1 MIESGARARK
11 AEIPVDVD
19 MESQPDYMRDIKAG
33 HYTRRKESP
42 PVCVPVVCVEGC
54 AAGQRDKRWPAG
66 LGCAHQERC
75 PCDTLIRDRG
85 CSPAVEQHNGLH
97 DCGSSLSIPRGP
109 GC

>member
-11 AEIPVDVD
+11 VETPLDVD

-42 PVCVPVVCVEGC
+42 PVCVPVRICSGFC
-54 AAGQRDKRWPAG
+54 GRSRLPAG
-66 LGCAHQERC
+66 LGCAPQERC
-75 PCDTLIRDRG
+75 PCDTLTRDRG